1 MMAGRPLM
9 DDLSTDMRALFWL
22 GREGGRNAGRDLRRA
37 LEEGVILASDYE
49 RTVNSCRNCG
59 TADACKSWLAANDPD
74 QPAGCRNAPLIA
86 ELRAD

>member
-1 MMAGRPLM
+1 MGEAKTQGSAR
-9 DDLSTDMRALFWL
+9 FWM
-22 GREGGRNAGRDLRRA
+22 GREGGRGAWRDLRRA

-49 RTVNSCRNCG
+49 GTVSRCRSC
-59 TADACKSWLAANDPD
+59 ADPEACRGWLAANAPG